1 MGKVAF
7 ITGGVRNSGACIAEK
22 FASEGYDICITSRN
36 AKDAEEKAK
45 QIAIDYK
52 VGAKGYGLDLEDP
65 KDIARVFSEVKR
77 DFGGLDVLVCNS
89 ANLGIGQT
97 VFSLTPEEFDSVMN
111 VNARGN
117 FFCCQEAA
125 KLMIETKRP
134 GAIVMI
140 GSVHYKGAVHGRM
153 AYAISKGAVASMVHN
168 LSFELAEYGIRVN
181 HLIPGAIRTDRW
193 DGITEAEAARR
204 RANWPLGIE
213 ATGEQIAA
221 AVYFLASDDAGAIT
235 GAELAVDSGLLSCL
249 LNYSKGNAYK

>member
-1 MGKVAF
+1 MGKLAF
-7 ITGGVRNSGACIAEK
+7 VTGGVRNSGLCIARK
-22 FASEGYDICITSRN
+22 FAAEGYDVCISSRV
-36 AKDAEEKAK
+36 AKDAEAKA
-45 QIAIDYK
+45 AEL
-52 VGAKGYGLDLEDP
+52 VAEFGVAAKGYGLDLEDT
-65 KDIARVFSEVKR
+65 KDIARVFADVK
-77 DFGGLDVLVCNS
+77 DTFGRLDVLVCNS

-97 VFSLTPEEFDSVMN
+97 VFSVTPEDFDSVMN

-125 KLMIETKRP
+125 KLMVESKMP

-153 AYAISKGAVASMVHN
+153 GYAISKGAVASMVHN
-168 LSFELAEYGIRVN
+168 LAFELAEYGIRVN

-193 DGITEAEAARR
+193 DGISEEEAARR

-221 AVYFLASDDAGAIT
+221 AAYFLASEDAGAIT
-235 GAELAVDSGLLSCL
+235 GAELAVDSGLLTCL